1 MARVVVGLRHLDG
14 KIVKSHVTYDRAQ
27 FDDQLRVM
35 SQQRKSESTYQDARF
50 IQQAL
55 AIQDVDP
62 LDAHSLGYTARILTI
77 ATLPHR
83 AQPGDIYERTNG
95 GYRLVVQALP
105 GAGLP
110 FGSYPRLLLAW
121 LSTEIVR
128 TRRRELELG
137 RSMAQFLDRL
147 GLPRS
152 GGRGCAAD
160 SPERRSHSAGT
171 IWRLRR
177 QIVSLFGARFVLHN
191 VSSAGEGVEILPV
204 GDSIRLWRDEGT
216 DRFPSTL
223 RVSEPFFEHVTRAP
237 VPVDLRALR
246 AIKRSP
252 LALDQYTWL
261 THRHFVQRAG
271 GRTETTIPWSALQSQ
286 FGTDYPLDSRGRAD
300 FKKAFF
306 LAYRRVQLVYPAAR
320 IDDKGSTLA
329 VLSSKPHI
337 RPRRSAARG

>member
-1 MARVVVGLRHLDG
+1 MPQR
-14 KIVKSHVTYDRAQ
+14 SHGAIQSY
-27 FDDQLRVM
+27 
-35 SQQRKSESTYQDARF
+35 DARF
-50 IQQAL
+50 VQHAL

-62 LDAHSLGYTARILTI
+62 RDAHSLGYTARILTI

-83 AQPGDIYERTNG
+83 EQPGDIYERTNG

-110 FGSYPRLLLAW
+110 FGSYPRLLLSW

-128 TRRRELELG
+128 TRQRELELG

-152 GGRGCAAD
+152 GGQAART
-160 SPERRSHSAGT
+160 PEGRTRSAGT

-177 QIVSLFGARFVLHN
+177 QIVSLFGARFVLHHVTN
-191 VSSAGEGVEILPV
+191 TSEGVEILPV
-204 GDSIRLWRDEGT
+204 GDRIQLWRDEGASG
-216 DRFPSTL
+216 FPSTL
-223 RVSEPFFEHVTRAP
+223 RVSEPFFEHVLRGP

-252 LALDQYTWL
+252 LALDLYTWL
-261 THRHFVQRAG
+261 THRHFVQQNG
-271 GRTETTIPWSALQSQ
+271 GRAVTVIAWSALQGQ
-286 FGTDYPLDSRGRAD
+286 FGTDYPHDSRGRAD

-306 LAYRRVQLVYPAAR
+306 FAYRRVQLVYPAAR
-320 IDDKGSTLA
+320 IDDAGDALT
-329 VLSSKPHI
+329 VLPSMPHVK
-337 RPRRSAARG
+337 PRRAASSV

>member
-1 MARVVVGLRHLDG
+1 
-14 KIVKSHVTYDRAQ
+14 
-27 FDDQLRVM
+27 M
-35 SQQRKSESTYQDARF
+35 SERSRGAIKPHDARF

-62 LDAHSLGYTARILTI
+62 RDAHSLGYTARILTI

-83 AQPGDIYERTNG
+83 KQRGDVYERTNG

-110 FGSYPRLLLAW
+110 FGSYPRLLLSW

-128 TRRRELELG
+128 TRQRELEFG

-152 GGRGCAAD
+152 GGRGRAALAPD
-160 SPERRSHSAGT
+160 GRSRSAGT

-177 QIVSLFGARFVLHN
+177 QIVSLFGARFVLHHVTN
-191 VSSAGEGVEILPV
+191 TGEGVEILPV
-204 GDSIRLWRDEGT
+204 GDSIQLWRDEVASG
-216 DRFPSTL
+216 FPSTL
-223 RVSEPFFEHVTRAP
+223 RVSEPFYEHVLRGP

-252 LALDQYTWL
+252 LALDLYTWL
-261 THRHFVQRAG
+261 THRHFVQQNG
-271 GRTETTIPWSALQSQ
+271 GRAATSIAWTALQGQ

-300 FKKAFF
+300 FKKAFL

-320 IDDKGSTLA
+320 IDDAGDALI
-329 VLSSKPHI
+329 VLPSVPHVK
-337 RPRRSAARG
+337 PRRAASSV

>member
-1 MARVVVGLRHLDG
+1 MPPQRNRELTRH
-14 KIVKSHVTYDRAQ
+14 
-27 FDDQLRVM
+27 
-35 SQQRKSESTYQDARF
+35 DARF
-50 IQQAL
+50 LEQAV

-62 LDAHSLGYTARILTI
+62 RDAHCLGYTARILTI

-83 AQPGDIYERTNG
+83 SQPGDVYERTNG

-128 TRRRELELG
+128 TRQRELELG

-152 GGRGCAAD
+152 GGRGRAPA
-160 SPERRSHSAGT
+160 PQARARSAGT
-171 IWRLRR
+171 IWRVRG
-177 QIVSLFGARFVLHN
+177 QIVRLFGARFVLHQLA
-191 VSSAGEGVEILPV
+191 SAGEGIDILPV
-204 GDSIRLWRDEGT
+204 GDSVRLWREGSDE
-216 DRFPSTL
+216 RFPSTL
-223 RVSEPFFEHVTRAP
+223 RVSEPFFEHVLRGP

-252 LALDQYTWL
+252 LALDLYTWL
-261 THRHFVQRAG
+261 THRHFVQQNGARAA
-271 GRTETTIPWSALQSQ
+271 TQIPWSALQGQ
-286 FGTDYPLDSRGRAD
+286 FGADYPLDARGRAD
-300 FKKAFF
+300 FKKAFL

-320 IDDKGSTLA
+320 IDDEGSALA
-329 VLSSKPHI
+329 VRPSAPHV
-337 RPRRSAARG
+337 RPRRRAAHG